1 MRRILLLICFVFCW
15 LCGSVFSMTQA
26 ELEGYLALNY
36 RNIVYVFDPQT
47 LNILFSNERA
57 SEYYGYTLEQFTSMN
72 LMDISLLSEDDLRDQ
87 INEALE
93 VKQKPIINSQRLA
106 DGSIRTIEVH
116 GWPIE
121 VDGKTLLFTTVFD
134 VTERERT
141 KKELEKSLVKLTKAE
156 EMGDV
161 GHYEIYLSEEKM
173 VLSKGAEMIYGLV
186 GDLWPSSTIYEL
198 ILPEDRE
205 KVAKSREELVRVGKR
220 YDVTFSIRRAND
232 GELRYLR
239 SLGDYDTVNNTIFGV
254 VHDITEQ
261 KKAAAELKA
270 RNDAFFWTLTAG
282 ILTITAIAALLALS
296 VLKQL
301 KVGRELLESKRKIDV
316 QNEELQA
323 ANEELAASNEQL
335 AATNEELIAT
345 NEELN
350 AVNQTLERSFIEI
363 ESKNAALERIKA
375 EFEELL
381 QQTGAVVW
389 QVDLN
394 GTFVSLRN
402 LNPEVNGFTEEEM
415 LGKMSVYDLHP
426 EETRGEFK
434 AYITE
439 VMRSEK
445 TLWNFEHP
453 VSTRDGRKRWVLS
466 VWFPAY
472 DERHRSVGYRGIN
485 IDITAKKALE
495 EALIKSKEEAQAA
508 LKAKSAFLSNMS
520 HEIRTPMN
528 ASMGFT
534 HLLLETEENPEKR
547 KMLEQIDASNRYLL
561 NLVNKI
567 LDLSKIEDGKI
578 RIREEDF
585 MIGEMLD
592 RIVDNFSH
600 LARAKALDFFVK
612 REPEMPVI
620 VQGDELRLEQILN
633 NVLSNAIK
641 FTEKGAVTFEMA
653 ATPIENSEHRMLF
666 KFKIADTGI
675 GIEEKDFQRIFDK
688 FEQAE
693 SYLTK
698 KYGGTGLGLSITKEL
713 VDRMKGFLRLE
724 SSTGKGTTVVIEIPM
739 TVDGE
744 AYTKKSENGGPV
756 TYDLEG
762 VHILIAEDNEITQNL
777 MKRIFQRHGISV
789 DLAENG
795 QKALEMLQQNRY
807 DLLLMDIQMP
817 ILNGIDT
824 TKLIRREE

>member
-1 MRRILLLICFVFCW
+1 
-15 LCGSVFSMTQA
+15 
-26 ELEGYLALNY
+26 
-36 RNIVYVFDPQT
+36 
-47 LNILFSNERA
+47 
-57 SEYYGYTLEQFTSMN
+57 MN
-72 LMDISLLSEDDLRDQ
+72 LMDISLLSEGDLRDDF
-87 INEALE
+87 NEALE
-93 VKQKPIINSQRLA
+93 VKQKPIIKSQRLA

-121 VDGKTLLFTTVFD
+121 VDGETLLFTTVFD

-141 KKELEKSLVKLTKAE
+141 KNELEKSLVKLTKAE

-161 GHYEIYLSEEKM
+161 GHYEIYLSEDKM
-173 VLSKGAEMIYGLV
+173 ALSKGAEMIYGLV
-186 GDLWPSSTIYEL
+186 GDFWPRSTIYEL

-205 KVAKSREELVRVGKR
+205 KVAKSREELIRVGKR

-239 SLGDYDTVNNTIFGV
+239 SLGDYDSVNNSIFGV
-254 VHDITEQ
+254 VHDVTEQ

-270 RNDAFFWTLTAG
+270 RNDAFLWTLTGG
-282 ILTITAIAALLALS
+282 ILTISAIASLLALS

-301 KVGRELLESKRKIDV
+301 KVGRELLESKRKIKV

-323 ANEELAASNEQL
+323 ANEEL

-350 AVNQTLERSFIEI
+350 ALNESLESSFVEI
-363 ESKNAALERIKA
+363 ESKNTALEKIKA

-394 GTFVSLRN
+394 GTFVGLRN
-402 LNPEVNGFTEEEM
+402 LHPEVMGFKEADM
-415 LGKMSVYDLHP
+415 IGKMSAYDLHP
-426 EETRGEFK
+426 EETREEFK

-445 TLWNFEHP
+445 TLINYEHP
-453 VSTRDGRKRWVLS
+453 VCTRDGHKRWILS

-495 EALIKSKEEAQAA
+495 EELIKSKEEAQAA

-528 ASMGFT
+528 ATMGFT
-534 HLLLETEENPEKR
+534 HLLLEIETDPEKR

-567 LDLSKIEDGKI
+567 LDLAKIEEGKI
-578 RIREEDF
+578 RIREEHF

-600 LARAKALDFFVK
+600 LARAKSLDFFVK
-612 REPEMPVI
+612 REPGIPVI

-713 VDRMKGFLRLE
+713 IDRMKGFLRLD
-724 SSTGKGTTVVIEIPM
+724 SSPGKGTTVVIEDP
-739 TVDGE
+739 D
-744 AYTKKSENGGPV
+744 
-756 TYDLEG
+756 D
-762 VHILIAEDNEITQNL
+762 
-777 MKRIFQRHGISV
+777 R
-789 DLAENG
+789 
-795 QKALEMLQQNRY
+795 
-807 DLLLMDIQMP
+807 
-817 ILNGIDT
+817 
-824 TKLIRREE
+824 

>member
-1 MRRILLLICFVFCW
+1 MRRIPLLICFVFCW
-15 LCGSVFSMTQA
+15 LCGLTFSMTQA

-36 RNIVYVFDPQT
+36 RNVVYVFDPLT
-47 LNILFSNERA
+47 LEILFANERA
-57 SEYYGYTLEQFTSMN
+57 CEYYGYTFEQFTSMN
-72 LMDISLLSEDDLRDQ
+72 LMDISLLSEGDLRDDF
-87 INEALE
+87 NEALE
-93 VKQKPIINSQRLA
+93 VKQKPIIKSQRLA
-106 DGSIRTIEVH
+106 DGRIRTVEVH

-121 VDGKTLLFTTVFD
+121 VDGETRLFTTVFD

-141 KKELEKSLVKLTKAE
+141 KKELEKTLVKLTKAE
-156 EMGDV
+156 EMAYV
-161 GHYEIYLSEEKM
+161 GHYELYLSENKM
-173 VLSKGAEMIYGLV
+173 VLSKGAERIYGLV
-186 GDLWPSSTIYEL
+186 GDLWPIQTINEL

-205 KVAKSREELVRVGKR
+205 KVTKSRKELSQEGDR
-220 YDVTFSIRRAND
+220 YDVSFSIHRADD
-232 GELRYLR
+232 GALRHLH
-239 SLGDYDTVNNTIFGV
+239 SLGAYDSVNHVIFGV
-254 VHDITEQ
+254 VQDVTDQ

-270 RNDAFFWTLTAG
+270 RNDAFLWTLTVG
-282 ILTITAIAALLALS
+282 ILTISAIAALLALS

-301 KVGRELLESKRKIDV
+301 KVGRELLESKRKINV

-323 ANEELAASNEQL
+323 ANEELAATNEQL
-335 AATNEELIAT
+335 AATNEELRAT

-350 AVNQTLERSFIEI
+350 AVNETLESSFLEI
-363 ESKNAALERIKA
+363 ESKNAALEKIKA

-389 QVDLN
+389 QGDLN

-402 LNPEVNGFTEEEM
+402 LHPEVMRFTEADM
-415 LGKMSVYDLHP
+415 IGKMSVYDLHP
-426 EETRGEFK
+426 KETREEFRDF
-434 AYITE
+434 ITE

-445 TLWNFEHP
+445 TLINYEHP
-453 VSTRDGRKRWVLS
+453 VCTRDGHTRWVLS
-466 VWFPAY
+466 VWFPTY

-547 KMLEQIDASNRYLL
+547 KMLKQIEASNRYLL

-567 LDLSKIEDGKI
+567 LDLSKIEEGKI
-578 RIREEDF
+578 RLREEDF
-585 MIGEMLD
+585 NLGEMLD

-641 FTEKGAVTFEMA
+641 FTEKGSVTFEMA
-653 ATPIENSEHRMLF
+653 AAPIENSEHRMLF

-688 FEQAE
+688 FEQVE

-713 VDRMKGFLRLE
+713 IDRMKGTLRLD
-724 SSTGKGTTVVIEIPM
+724 SSKGKGTTVFIEIPV
-739 TVDGE
+739 TVNGKALKEQD
-744 AYTKKSENGGPV
+744 ENTLPE

-762 VHILIAEDNEITQNL
+762 IRILIAEDNEITQNL

-795 QKALEMLQQNRY
+795 QK
-807 DLLLMDIQMP
+807 
-817 ILNGIDT
+817 
-824 TKLIRREE
+824 